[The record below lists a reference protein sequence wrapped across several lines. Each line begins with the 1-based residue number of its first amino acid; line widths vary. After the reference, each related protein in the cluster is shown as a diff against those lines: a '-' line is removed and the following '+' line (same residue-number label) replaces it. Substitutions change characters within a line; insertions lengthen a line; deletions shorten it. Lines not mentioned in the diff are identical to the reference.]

1 MSGIS
6 NLQRLDGRRR
16 VVITGLGVVTPAGQT
31 VPDFWSGLLRGR
43 SAIKPI
49 TFFPAETFPARI
61 AGWIPDFIFPSNGFD
76 PGDPFYPDRRT
87 QMAIL
92 AADQAVGDAGLDFTK
107 ENPYRIGTYLGAGE
121 DNCIDLESLAE
132 MTRRA
137 FRSGDF
143 SETEFLSSALEVMNA
158 GQAINSE
165 AGSSIMHLA
174 RRYRV
179 CGPTLNC
186 LTACAAGSQAIGE
199 AFRRIQHGIADI
211 MISGGAHS
219 MIHPLDIIGF
229 SLLTALS
236 MRNDPE
242 RTSRP
247 FDAERNGFVIGEG
260 AGILILEELG
270 HALRRE
276 AHIYG
281 EILGYGSTADSY
293 RITDTHPEARGAIE
307 AIRLALEDGEVGRD
321 EIDYINA
328 HGTSTIDNDAME
340 TLAIKQV
347 FGERAYRIPISSTKS
362 IIGHLIAAAGAVEM
376 VATVLSLNHNQAHPT
391 INQETRD
398 PQCDLDY
405 IPNSPRAFPIGKAQ
419 SNSFG
424 FGGQNVSLVVGKF
437 E

>member
-1 MSGIS
+1 
-6 NLQRLDGRRR
+6 
-16 VVITGLGVVTPAGQT
+16 
-31 VPDFWSGLLRGR
+31 
-43 SAIKPI
+43 
-49 TFFPAETFPARI
+49 
-61 AGWIPDFIFPSNGFD
+61 
-76 PGDPFYPDRRT
+76 
-87 QMAIL
+87 
-92 AADQAVGDAGLDFTK
+92 
-107 ENPYRIGTYLGAGE
+107 
-121 DNCIDLESLAE
+121 
-132 MTRRA
+132 
-137 FRSGDF
+137 
-143 SETEFLSSALEVMNA
+143 
-158 GQAINSE
+158 
-165 AGSSIMHLA
+165 
-174 RRYRV
+174 
-179 CGPTLNC
+179 
-186 LTACAAGSQAIGE
+186 
-199 AFRRIQHGIADI
+199 
-211 MISGGAHS
+211 

-405 IPNSPRAFPIGKAQ
+405 IPNTPRTFPIRKAQ